1 MKPRERQEGSVPS
14 FKEEWERSL
23 RRQRMRRCTCLTSSN
38 KLIVNHCGKG
48 IQFIFWH
55 FSKGRGTVS
64 QKAEEEKVFLFDLS
78 LGKCL
83 CNVNL

>member
-1 MKPRERQEGSVPS
+1 M
-14 FKEEWERSL
+14 
-23 RRQRMRRCTCLTSSN
+23 
-38 KLIVNHCGKG
+38 IVNHCGEG

-55 FSKGRGTVS
+55 FTKGRGTVS